1 MNEKEKVWQE
11 EKAWRIFFYGL
22 PEMWV
27 TVLLHREVA
36 CTIIFAYLLDPH
48 ISAHGVRQAE
58 QNFQESTD
66 DSYLFLI
73 LFSSFFGSHALRRS
87 RTC

>member
-36 CTIIFAYLLDPH
+36 CTISFAYLLDPH
-48 ISAHGVRQAE
+48 ISAHGVGQAE
-58 QNFQESTD
+58 QNFQESTVRLVPFFNFIF
-66 DSYLFLI
+66 LFL
-73 LFSSFFGSHALRRS
+73 LRITRAS
-87 RTC
+87 QK